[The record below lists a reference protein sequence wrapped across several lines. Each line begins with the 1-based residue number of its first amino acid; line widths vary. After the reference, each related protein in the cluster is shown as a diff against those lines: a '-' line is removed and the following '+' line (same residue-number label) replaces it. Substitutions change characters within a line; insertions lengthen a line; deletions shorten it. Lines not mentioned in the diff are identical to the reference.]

1 MVVNLKKAISKCMFL
16 ILLLQI
22 VAGNVLAS
30 VNESRLLSQVP
41 LSSFIT
47 GDSNTID
54 TQHHHDDKSSQHC
67 EQHCSAYQ
75 CHSNALLPTIL
86 MNVPRPTNSF
96 STPSLTIAFN
106 SLHYP
111 PAVPPPNA

>member
-1 MVVNLKKAISKCMFL
+1 MAVNLKKTIQKCMFL

-30 VNESRLLSQVP
+30 VNESSLLSQDP
-41 LSSFIT
+41 LSSFII
-47 GDSNTID
+47 GDSNAVD
-54 TQHHHDDKSSQHC
+54 AQHHHDQSSQHC
-67 EQHCSAYQ
+67 EQHCNAYQ
-75 CHSNALLPTIL
+75 CHSNALLQTML
-86 MNVPRPTNSF
+86 THLPRPTNIF
-96 STPSLTIAFN
+96 STLSLTIAFN